1 MEIVLSLADKR
12 EAIAEAQRLYAEAEA
27 YDSVQYEGYC
37 FHGMWVGGCGI
48 DWMCGAC
55 ESDEL
60 GSSHYDYLRGSYR
73 YSEALRT
80 IKSNLLKKQVADW
93 VADNSAKG
101 LSYPEISELAN
112 SELTKFE
119 AFLARKLSW
128 ELMAESL

>member
-27 YDSVQYEGYC
+27 YHSVQYEGYC

-55 ESDEL
+55 ESGEL
-60 GSSHYDYLRGSYR
+60 GSDHYDYLSGSYR

-80 IKSNLLKKQVADW
+80 TKRNLLKKQIAAW
-93 VADNSAKG
+93 VAENSAKG
-101 LSYPEISELAN
+101 LSYPEISELAE
-112 SELTKFE
+112 SELTEFE
-119 AFLARKLSW
+119 AFLARRLLW
-128 ELMAESL
+128 ELMAEAL